1 MAVHRTLDRER
12 LGQEEPLM
20 FIHAISIDIA
30 SADDGFTLIIATY
43 PDGSTAGFVT
53 PAKETA

>member
-1 MAVHRTLDRER
+1 
-12 LGQEEPLM
+12 M